1 MRPVGGQPADEQP
14 VGPASVVRVRPRAL
28 TEPARRAL
36 AAQRWRAPV
45 TAVFARS
52 FNVTAAGLVVN
63 VASHPLGGVCQVQ
76 AAGAIGVRPG
86 AMVAF
91 EASERAVDVGLAS
104 TGRVP
109 AGTFRRPESWFD
121 APGVADAVRPR
132 LEAGARSLA
141 GPEASDVGA
150 ALALVGLGAGLTP
163 SGDDALVGMLALA
176 WRAFGR
182 TPALRALGASVAG
195 GALTTDVAETHL
207 VLACGGEF
215 APPVARLV
223 EALER
228 GRGVD
233 DAVARVA
240 AIGHSSGADLLAG
253 VQVMAE
259 SLRRSAEKGRAME
272 GAVR

>member
-1 MRPVGGQPADEQP
+1 MGGQPADEQP

-63 VASHPLGGVCQVQ
+63 VASHPLDGVCQVQ

-109 AGTFRRPESWFD
+109 AGTS
-121 APGVADAVRPR
+121 
-132 LEAGARSLA
+132 S
-141 GPEASDVGA
+141 
-150 ALALVGLGAGLTP
+150 P
-163 SGDDALVGMLALA
+163 SVL
-176 WRAFGR
+176 
-182 TPALRALGASVAG
+182 S
-195 GALTTDVAETHL
+195 ET
-207 VLACGGEF
+207 C
-215 APPVARLV
+215 
-223 EALER
+223 
-228 GRGVD
+228 
-233 DAVARVA
+233 
-240 AIGHSSGADLLAG
+240 
-253 VQVMAE
+253 
-259 SLRRSAEKGRAME
+259 GRAARRAPA
-272 GAVR
+272 GTSHRAVLPSPAA